1 MKKDKKIIL
10 PPGGI
15 AELYQSKYK
24 PVDWYIKWIATVFV
38 LTGMALRTT
47 QEHMFADIIV
57 SLIGAM
63 GWMIVA
69 IMWKDRALTL
79 LNVVA
84 TLILLYGFIIG
95 LMYV

>member
-1 MKKDKKIIL
+1 MKDNRKTLL

-24 PVDWYIKWIATVFV
+24 PVDWYIKWIATIF
-38 LTGMALRTT
+38 LLIGMALRTT
-47 QEHMFADIIV
+47 QEYMFADIIV

-95 LMYV
+95 LNYL

>member
-1 MKKDKKIIL
+1 MKEDKNILL
-10 PPGGI
+10 PPGEI
-15 AELYQSKYK
+15 AELSQTKYK
-24 PVDWYIKWIATVFV
+24 PVDWYIKWIATIFV

-57 SLIGAM
+57 SLIGAI

-84 TLILLYGFIIG
+84 SLILLYGFIIG
-95 LMYV
+95 LNYV

>member
-1 MKKDKKIIL
+1 MKKDKRIIL

-15 AELYQSKYK
+15 AELYQSTHK

-57 SLIGAM
+57 SLIGAI

-84 TLILLYGFIIG
+84 SLILLYGFIIG
-95 LMYV
+95 LNYV

>member
-24 PVDWYIKWIATVFV
+24 PVDWYIKWIATIFL
-38 LTGMALRTT
+38 LTGMVLRTT
-47 QEHMFADIIV
+47 QRYMFIDIIV

-84 TLILLYGFIIG
+84 SLILLYGFIVG
-95 LMYV
+95 LNYL